1 MLEAI
6 SHSNSKESSSK
17 EVEADE
23 AKTVDLTGPKINLSE
38 GVAHEQLEK
47 VSNLHLNL
55 RKRSNASK
63 IGIMTKKASKRLKLN
78 AKARNSSCILLNT

>member
-1 MLEAI
+1 MADGGQRSWAMLEAI

-23 AKTVDLTGPKINLSE
+23 AKTVDVTGPKINLSE

-47 VSNLHLNL
+47 VTFKYVHS
-55 RKRSNASK
+55 A
-63 IGIMTKKASKRLKLN
+63 
-78 AKARNSSCILLNT
+78 CIF